1 MTVTASIHL
10 SVSLQPL
17 IDCRLDPIDRM
28 LLGRLPRSERV
39 EIVREVESQIFELL
53 GERNSDELTRED
65 VLAVLGRLDPPEA
78 YLPDE
83 ASTEPL
89 PRRGAVTELPRQP
102 LRDRNPWTGRVSGI
116 LGITMLVMLLML
128 YPLVILLSASF
139 NWPYAAVMVVWFGV
153 VLLSFVGSIIGLV
166 FAAWARVRGAWA
178 VTGLVTSVFALLLS
192 LVAGVLGLFGV

>member
-1 MTVTASIHL
+1 
-10 SVSLQPL
+10 
-17 IDCRLDPIDRM
+17 M

-53 GERNSDELTRED
+53 AERNSDELTRED

-83 ASTEPL
+83 ASTDPL
-89 PRRGAVTELPRQP
+89 PRRGAATALPRQP
-102 LRDRNPWTGRVSGI
+102 LRERDPWSGRVSGI

-128 YPLVILLSASF
+128 YPLVMLLSASF
-139 NWPYAAVMVVWFGV
+139 NWPYRAVMVVWFGV

-166 FAAWARVRGAWA
+166 FAARARVRGAWA
-178 VTGLVTSVFALLLS
+178 VTGLVTSVLALLLS

>member
-1 MTVTASIHL
+1 MTAIASIHV
-10 SVSLQPL
+10 SESLQAL
-17 IDCRLDPIDRM
+17 IDCRLDTIDRM

-83 ASTEPL
+83 ASGDPL
-89 PRRGAVTELPRQP
+89 PRRGTAIALPRQP
-102 LRDRNPWTGRVSGI
+102 LRERNPWTGRVSGI
-116 LGITMLVMLLML
+116 LGITMFVMLLML

-139 NWPYAAVMVVWFGV
+139 NWPYAAVMVV
-153 VLLSFVGSIIGLV
+153 
-166 FAAWARVRGAWA
+166 
-178 VTGLVTSVFALLLS
+178 
-192 LVAGVLGLFGV
+192 